1 MSCGTITKT
10 NGGGYGFAAVS
21 EFLSGVPKI
30 QRLVNDGI
38 VEWEDYFNADVF
50 LFRPKFFQD
59 NLEKILD
66 ACKFVYEHGY
76 HLNEQ
81 DALNYLFSKN
91 YTRLP
96 RKFNTLVKWVRQGD
110 SPVLEKAI
118 FHFVGAFIGKP
129 ELDTDDISNRLY
141 WEYFLKTPFATAEM
155 FGNIDKAI
163 KDMLH
168 GNHNS
173 SKEML
178 LYFTNLVAHRRRAF
192 LVEKNNV
199 DAVKNIFAVKEDELM
214 IDVTQPDAGKIL
226 LEEIQKT
233 RGQRTF
239 FVFLANYAQ
248 VAQFLLQHN
257 FTEGADFINAML
269 FLSER
274 HGFKVDFDTKPIV
287 QAV

>member
-1 MSCGTITKT
+1 M
-10 NGGGYGFAAVS
+10 GGGYGFAAVP
-21 EFLSGVPKI
+21 EILNKTPYEWLSVCVDK
-30 QRLVNDGI
+30 LVKH
-38 VEWEDYFNADVF
+38 EDYFNDDV
-50 LFRPKFFQD
+50 LLMRPSFFGE
-59 NLEKILD
+59 NFGIILD
-66 ACKFVYEHGY
+66 ACKFVHDKGY
-76 HLNEQ
+76 RLYEQ
-81 DALNYLFSKN
+81 DALNYLFSSN
-91 YTRLP
+91 YLKLP
-96 RKFNTLVKWVRQGD
+96 DKFNKIPRNLRRFFPQ
-110 SPVLEKAI
+110 PNYLEKAI
-118 FHFVGAFIGKP
+118 YHFAAVKP
-129 ELDTDDISNRLY
+129 SLNTDDIFNQLY
-141 WEYFLKTPFATAEM
+141 WEYFLKTPFATADV
-155 FGNIDKAI
+155 FGNIDQAV

-192 LVEKNNV
+192 VVEKNNV
-199 DAVKNIFAVKEDELM
+199 DAVRNIFAVKEDELM
-214 IDVTQPDAGKIL
+214 IDATQPDAGKIF